1 MFLYEFF
8 PKLLNMSLTASAA
21 ILFVMLIRLLLKKMP
36 KVISYA
42 LWGIVLVRLL
52 CPVSIESDF
61 SMFGLLDT
69 PVVENGSV
77 TNRMEFIPNDMI
89 HTENQSIVQS
99 DSGADHVLNN
109 ALLQDEEPL
118 AADSLEA
125 LIKIAACVWLAG
137 ILAMGIYTAA
147 SCFMLRRKL
156 ITSSFL
162 RDNIYLADE
171 ITSPF
176 VMGLVRPKIYLPSS
190 IEEQELPYILM
201 HEQYHIC
208 RYDHLVKAAA
218 FIALCIHW
226 FNPLVW
232 AAFIMAEKD
241 MEMSCDEAVVKRMG
255 DSIRADYAASL
266 LSLATGHHIIVGMP
280 LAFGEGD
287 TKGRIRNLANR
298 KKPALWAVFAAGVVC
313 VIAAVCLLT
322 NPSGTDKAEVENE
335 TTVLTDDQATSLGNS
350 IYRTIYEKYS
360 QIAEMKDSKITLTDG
375 AESDGKM
382 TITVDVSMNWTSK
395 ISSENSQ
402 FLKGMAKYME
412 EDPNNLVKSAYASHR
427 DSLDRTYNKEDVTGY
442 ALLVEFSGDSYSEN
456 YKLYDRFT
464 SEEGILKA
472 EFDDTAQT
480 NDRSAFEEGYNFAK
494 SMVPE
499 K

>member
-1 MFLYEFF
+1 MFLYDFF

-21 ILFVMLIRLLLKKMP
+21 ILFVLLIRLLLKKMP

-52 CPVSIESDF
+52 CPVSIESDLSLF
-61 SMFGLLDT
+61 SLMGS
-69 PVVENGSV
+69 PAVENGSV
-77 TNRMEFIPNDMI
+77 TSRMEFIPNDMI

-99 DSGADHVLNN
+99 GPGADHVLNN
-109 ALLQDEEPL
+109 ALPQDKEQS
-118 AADSLEA
+118 AANPLEA
-125 LIKIAACVWLAG
+125 LIKIAACVWMAG
-137 ILAMGIYTAA
+137 ILAMGIYTAV

-156 ITSSFL
+156 ITSSHL

-208 RYDHLVKAAA
+208 RCDHLIKAAA

-266 LSLATGHHIIVGMP
+266 LSLATGHRIIAGMP

-298 KKPALWAVFAAGVVC
+298 KKSAWWAVFAAGVVC

-322 NPSGTDKAEVENE
+322 NPSGTDKAKVVNE
-335 TTVLTDDQATSLGNS
+335 ATILTDDQASSLGNS
-350 IYRTIYEKYS
+350 IYKTIYKKYS
-360 QIAEMKDSKITLTDG
+360 GIAEIKDSKITLTDG
-375 AESDGKM
+375 AESDGNM
-382 TITVDVSMNWTSK
+382 TIAVDISMNWTSK

-412 EDPNNLVKSAYASHR
+412 EDPNNLVKSAYASYR
-427 DSLDRTYNKEDVTGY
+427 DSLDRIYNKEDVTGY

-464 SEEGILKA
+464 VEEGILKA

-480 NDRSAFEEGYNFAK
+480 NDQSAFEKGYNFAK